1 MHNGFEFDS
10 SEARLPIFNVVCQLQ
25 EVIYY
30 PRLCYLTKYPF
41 P

>member
-25 EVIYY
+25 VIYY